1 MNYKVLLKESCNI
14 AAHEPVSAGGKP
26 RDFICEIMIE
36 MALLT
41 NWRHASS
48 IVQSLVMYYKEEKH

>member
-1 MNYKVLLKESCNI
+1 MNNKVLLKESCSI

-26 RDFICEIMIE
+26 RDLICEIMIE

-41 NWRHASS
+41 IPSYVLQWKKALSGLNDDTH
-48 IVQSLVMYYKEEKH
+48 